1 MRVLVV
7 NPPNKPYSSS
17 SLLIEPIDV
26 LTVAREKVNAKFL
39 CSSAESIDLPD
50 ESLDVVISTWVVGT
64 IQGVDRKA
72 QAINEATR
80 VLRKGGSIY
89 LVENDLNGD
98 FEYIRNRYPN
108 VARTK
113 AYNGWLENEMGFVPV
128 SRFETYFG
136 FDSLDEARLIIGSI
150 WGEEASLRVSR
161 KDIGHNIVI
170 YEKRK

>member
-89 LVENDLNGD
+89 LVENDLNGEIK
-98 FEYIRNRYPN
+98 FEILKKAAQIKDND
-108 VARTK
+108 VATTIK
-113 AYNGWLENEMGFVPV
+113 
-128 SRFETYFG
+128 ETGDYKIPGKNF
-136 FDSLDEARLIIGSI
+136 
-150 WGEEASLRVSR
+150 
-161 KDIGHNIVI
+161 
-170 YEKRK
+170 